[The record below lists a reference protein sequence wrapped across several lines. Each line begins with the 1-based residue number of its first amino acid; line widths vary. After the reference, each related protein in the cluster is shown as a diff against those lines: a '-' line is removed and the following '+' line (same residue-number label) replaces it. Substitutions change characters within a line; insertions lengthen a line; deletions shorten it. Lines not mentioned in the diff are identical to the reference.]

1 MIRKSFSLNI
11 HSSIRL
17 VSILLAS
24 LLCVFFLA
32 ACGAS
37 RGGDSGQKDGPPD
50 SQHAP
55 DPARQSSV
63 PSTGTGTAAGQG
75 SAQQTSPPKSGT
87 PVPATPK
94 TAEKPGKKPFT
105 PTPGKEIKL
114 DGEVSACWLPLVEK
128 LQSDNM
134 GDPIYAAYF
143 NGLEDYSSAPMSVK
157 VKELFTNAYLRK
169 RSAAKPSDG
178 DTLTRTSTRAR
189 IYKKVVTEKTMQRC
203 IDFLEEHKEAFD
215 AVEKKYAV
223 PREVIA
229 ALIYVETRHGD
240 YLGSANAFWS
250 LACMAAATEPETVTD
265 GIAELPIKDEHQEW
279 LQAKLTEKSSWAYK
293 ELKALLVYC
302 NANELDPRELPGSV
316 YGAIGLCQFMP
327 SNLIPYGDDGN
338 GDGIV
343 NLFEPADAIFSV
355 AKYLTG
361 HGWKKGVTVEQQ
373 RNLLRRYNNLM
384 TYANTILT
392 LAESAR
398 TGELQSAPPDIPKED
413 ETKTAA
419 PQTDPAKAAAPEP
432 QSPAA
437 KPAASV

>member
-1 MIRKSFSLNI
+1 MPGQHISLFAI
-11 HSSIRL
+11 
-17 VSILLAS
+17 ILLCGFC
-24 LLCVFFLA
+24 LT

-37 RGGDSGQKDGPPD
+37 RGSDSDQQGGSP
-50 SQHAP
+50 
-55 DPARQSSV
+55 
-63 PSTGTGTAAGQG
+63 AGQHSPG
-75 SAQQTSPPKSGT
+75 SPPQPSGT
-87 PVPATPK
+87 PVATPAPQADESSQPGSVPEDSAPK
-94 TAEKPGKKPFT
+94 TAQDAPRAIVKKNDKKPFT
-105 PTPGKEIKL
+105 PTPGKEIIL
-114 DGEVSACWLPLVEK
+114 DGSVSACWLPLVEK

-134 GDPIYAAYF
+134 GDPVYAAYF
-143 NGLEDYSSAPMSVK
+143 SGLAEYSSAPMSVK
-157 VKELFTNAYLRK
+157 VKELFTNAYLKK
-169 RSAAKPSDG
+169 RSGTKPSG
-178 DTLTRTSTRAR
+178 DTPLTKTSPKAR
-189 IYKKVVTEKTMQRC
+189 IYKNVVTEKTMQRC

-223 PREVIA
+223 PREIIA
-229 ALIYVETRHGD
+229 ALMYVETRHGD

-265 GIAELPIKDEHQEW
+265 GIAELPIKEEHQEW
-279 LQAKLTEKSSWAYK
+279 LQSKLTEKSSWAYK

-343 NLFEPADAIFSV
+343 NLFEPGDAIFSV

-361 HGWKKGVTVEQQ
+361 HGWKKDVTVDQQ

-398 TGELQSAPPDIPKED
+398 TGELQTAPPDIPTESDNATQAKPA
-413 ETKTAA
+413 TTAA
-419 PQTDPAKAAAPEP
+419 PDIQPTTSGET
-432 QSPAA
+432 A